1 MVVHL
6 INKAEV
12 HWQLNDNCTMGC
24 SYCPTKYSGNT
35 ASRNIE
41 EYLSVVR
48 KLQDSRYKNAESI
61 HWKLGGGE
69 PLQFPGLGIL
79 LNAIRSKP
87 NYVRLDTSGGET
99 WFEIMAIK
107 DMFDHIKFTQH
118 SWQNPSVL
126 NFAIDFCKDE
136 GKRLSVVVP
145 LMPGKILEG
154 RTYIQELLDAG
165 VEAYDLILY
174 NDARK
179 GDWWHGYSMRDIN
192 LIMGR
197 PEDYV
202 EPPIPIADPSL
213 PDPNWVDPSIIK
225 DPEWVYTGKQCF
237 AGVDYLYIG
246 AKGFASA
253 SDCGGRDLG
262 NVFKND
268 WQAPDTSFACPMF
281 QCMHESDRTRI
292 RVNN

>member
-1 MVVHL
+1 
-6 INKAEV
+6 
-12 HWQLNDNCTMGC
+12 MGC

-35 ASRNIE
+35 VNRNIE
-41 EYLSVVR
+41 EYLTVVR

-61 HWKLGGGE
+61 HWKIGGGE
-69 PLQFPGLGIL
+69 PLQFSGLGIL

-87 NYVRLDTSGGET
+87 NTVRLDTSGGET

-107 DMFDHIKFTQH
+107 DMFDHMKFTQH

-136 GKRLSVVVP
+136 GKRLSVVIP

-154 RTYIQELLDAG
+154 RSYVQELIDTG
-165 VEAYDLILY
+165 VEAYEQALF

-179 GDWWHGYSMRDIN
+179 GDWWQGYSTRDIN
-192 LIMGR
+192 LIRGL
-197 PEDYV
+197 PEDYE

-237 AGVDYLYIG
+237 AGVDYLYIS

-281 QCMHESDRTRI
+281 QCVHESDRTKI
-292 RVNN
+292 RVNQ